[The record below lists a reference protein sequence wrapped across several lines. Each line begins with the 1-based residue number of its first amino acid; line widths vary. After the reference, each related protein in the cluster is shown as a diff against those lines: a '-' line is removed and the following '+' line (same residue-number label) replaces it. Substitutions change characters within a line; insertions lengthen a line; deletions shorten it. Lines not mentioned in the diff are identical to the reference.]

1 MLVSLVKEGLSAMQ
15 SYHLEQRLKIIQELG
30 EVSSWMDKM
39 LVEVRRRLSES
50 QINHES
56 SVVLSDG
63 EKQCDDVECKDV
75 HVMNDVNSHLL
86 DRVRILSI

>member
-1 MLVSLVKEGLSAMQ
+1 MLASLVKEGLSAMR
-15 SYHLEQRLKIIQELG
+15 SYHVEHRLKIIQELD

-50 QINHES
+50 QMDHES
-56 SVVLSDG
+56 SVVSSDG

-86 DRVRILSI
+86 DRVCILSI